1 MLESGRIISS
11 EIFILFYFEITVA
24 GLSKFLAS
32 LNILEGRKFFYIYIS
47 ISMQSYFW
55 IIVPFLFSC
64 ACYKHLQPYFY
75 HSSNFQVP
83 IYSHYSSLNPD
94 VKLYQPIPA
103 TRDVGI
109 IKFLLRKSILSG
121 AKFCHR

>member
-64 ACYKHLQPYFY
+64 ACYKHL
-75 HSSNFQVP
+75 
-83 IYSHYSSLNPD
+83 
-94 VKLYQPIPA
+94 
-103 TRDVGI
+103 
-109 IKFLLRKSILSG
+109 
-121 AKFCHR
+121 